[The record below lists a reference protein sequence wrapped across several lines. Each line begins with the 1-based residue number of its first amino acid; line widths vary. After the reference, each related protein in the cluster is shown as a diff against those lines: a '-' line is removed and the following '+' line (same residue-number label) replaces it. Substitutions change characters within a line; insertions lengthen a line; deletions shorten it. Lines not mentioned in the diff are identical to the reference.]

1 MSPEE
6 KTLPTRAA
14 RLIEQL
20 GEAEAFRRQSA
31 AQELASIGLRDVRI
45 QLALEKVAE
54 EDGEKLVRE
63 AAYEALV
70 MLDYRQ
76 GTAEQRATL
85 VREKLSGA
93 GEPGAAAR
101 PLPPKVQKL
110 LDRLKAPDPYHRQV
124 TAEELSAL
132 GFKDARV
139 RVALEELEASDPD
152 KNVRLAAL
160 EALVMLDYRQPRAR
174 R

>member
-6 KTLPTRAA
+6 KTLPARAA

-20 GEAEAFRRQSA
+20 GEANALRRQTA
-31 AQELASIGLRDVRI
+31 AEQLASIGVRDVRI
-45 QLALEKVAE
+45 QLALEKAAE

-63 AAYEALV
+63 AAHEALV
-70 MLDYRQ
+70 MLDYRE

-85 VREKLSGA
+85 VREKLSGGA
-93 GEPGAAAR
+93 ELGAAAG
-101 PLPPKVQKL
+101 PLPPKVHKL
-110 LDRLKAPDPYHRQV
+110 LDRLKAADAYQRQIA
-124 TAEELSAL
+124 AEELSAL

-139 RVALEELEASDPD
+139 RVALEDLEANDPER
-152 KNVRLAAL
+152 NVRLAAL
-160 EALVMLDYRQPRAR
+160 EALVMLDYRQPKAR

>member
-6 KTLPTRAA
+6 KTLPARAA

-20 GEAEAFRRQSA
+20 SDADAFRRQIA
-31 AQELASIGLRDVRI
+31 AEELASIGVRDVRI
-45 QLALEKVAE
+45 QLALEQVAA
-54 EDGEKLVRE
+54 EDAEKLVRE

-70 MLDYRQ
+70 MLDYRH
-76 GTAEQRATL
+76 GTAEQRATM
-85 VREKLSGA
+85 VREKLSGTGDTGAVA
-93 GEPGAAAR
+93 G

-110 LDRLKAPDPYHRQV
+110 LERLKASDAYQRQV
-124 TAEELSAL
+124 AAEELSAL
-132 GFKDARV
+132 GYKDARV
-139 RVALEELEASDPD
+139 RVALEELETNDPE

-160 EALVMLDYRQPRAR
+160 EALVMLDYRQPKAR